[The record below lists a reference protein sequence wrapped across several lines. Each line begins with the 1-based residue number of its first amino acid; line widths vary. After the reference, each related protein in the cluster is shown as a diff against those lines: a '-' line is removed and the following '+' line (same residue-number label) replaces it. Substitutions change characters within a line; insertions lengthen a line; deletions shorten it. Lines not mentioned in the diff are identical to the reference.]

1 MCFVNLTVTAIWKK
15 EIINVCC
22 TWFLQSL
29 WNVRC
34 QINQSFDDF
43 FFFFCCHDK
52 QTDEIEMD
60 EKLTPQ
66 PLTLWHISERSYTVC
81 FRTTPRNAQKFRN
94 LAISVADQFHVIWYV
109 NQEMFCVSSLFLY
122 IILHACTHT
131 AFLVWVSLK
140 GILQWR

>member
-1 MCFVNLTVTAIWKK
+1 MSVAHDFCRVYETSDVKSISHLMI
-15 EIINVCC
+15 
-22 TWFLQSL
+22 
-29 WNVRC
+29 
-34 QINQSFDDF
+34 F

-131 AFLVWVSLK
+131 AFLV
-140 GILQWR
+140 